1 MRKLPLLLCC
11 AGLLLSA
18 GCRSDVR
25 PEHRRP
31 GYGEVAA
38 DRRFEPIRD
47 ARLELAFIGPKRLKA
62 GKKGQAVFALKN
74 LGAKT
79 LRVEEW
85 RMHEPDNLV
94 MECQVWLPGQK
105 EPDPDRWLP
114 LDMPVKQPELR
125 YNLELH
131 PGNQVRI
138 VRELDFVEDLIIT
151 PGAERRYFIRAKLNL
166 TSVQASSPVGAF
178 AVFPA
183 E

>member
-1 MRKLPLLLCC
+1 MKILALFTVALLL
-11 AGLLLSA
+11 LA
-18 GCRSDVR
+18 GCSSSRESQR
-25 PEHRRP
+25 HKP

-38 DRRFEPIRD
+38 NHRFEPIRD
-47 ARLELAFIGPKRLKA
+47 ARLDLVFLGPKRQKA
-62 GKKGQAVFALKN
+62 GRKGQAVFALKN

-79 LRVEEW
+79 LRIEEW

-166 TSVQASSPVGAF
+166 TSVRASSPVGAF
-178 AVFPA
+178 AVIPA

>member
-1 MRKLPLLLCC
+1 MMKILPLLGI
-11 AGLLLSA
+11 ALLLLTGCSSA
-18 GCRSDVR
+18 KDAKR
-25 PEHRRP
+25 HKP

-38 DRRFEPIRD
+38 THRFEPVKD
-47 ARLELAFIGPKRLKA
+47 ARLDLSFIGPKRLKA
-62 GKKGQAVFALKN
+62 GQKGQAVFALKN
-74 LGAKT
+74 VGPKT
-79 LRVEEW
+79 LRLEEW
-85 RMHEPDNLV
+85 RMNEPDNLV

-114 LDMPVKQPELR
+114 LDMPVKEPELR

-138 VRELDFVEDLIIT
+138 VRDLDFIEDLIIT
-151 PGAERRYFIRAKLNL
+151 PGTERRYFIRAKLNL

-178 AVFPA
+178 AVVPA